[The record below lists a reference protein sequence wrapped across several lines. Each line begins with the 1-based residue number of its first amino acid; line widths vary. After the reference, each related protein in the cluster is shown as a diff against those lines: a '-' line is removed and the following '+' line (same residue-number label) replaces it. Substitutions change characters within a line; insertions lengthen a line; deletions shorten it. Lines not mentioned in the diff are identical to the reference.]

1 MKNLTGII
9 CVSILTSGCGGG
21 GGSNPAA
28 QNASPGGIWRG
39 TDSVTGYPMVGLVT
53 ETGEAHFIRNDGV
66 QFVGTVATSGNSIS
80 ANYEGFTQ
88 FGYVFPDGSTH
99 GTGNLS
105 GTVSARS
112 SISASGT
119 FTTDKGESN
128 NATLSLTF
136 DSLYKRA
143 SSLATIAGNFLHP
156 ASNVISINSNGA
168 IFMQD
173 PNTQCVVN
181 GTVSII
187 NASYNAY
194 RVQYSYAN
202 CTGSA
207 ATLNGVQFSGLG
219 TLDNTVSPE
228 RAIVGVT
235 GQSGS
240 TKLAIVWSLPRT

>member
-1 MKNLTGII
+1 
-9 CVSILTSGCGGG
+9 
-21 GGSNPAA
+21 
-28 QNASPGGIWRG
+28 
-39 TDSVTGYPMVGLVT
+39 
-53 ETGEAHFIRNDGV
+53 
-66 QFVGTVATSGNSIS
+66 
-80 ANYEGFTQ
+80 
-88 FGYVFPDGSTH
+88 
-99 GTGNLS
+99 
-105 GTVSARS
+105 
-112 SISASGT
+112 
-119 FTTDKGESN
+119 
-128 NATLSLTF
+128 
-136 DSLYKRA
+136 
-143 SSLATIAGNFLHP
+143 
-156 ASNVISINSNGA
+156 
-168 IFMQD
+168 MQD